1 MSSAFDPYHK
11 WLGISPREQPP
22 NHYRLLATDLY
33 ESDPEVIDSASN
45 RQMSYLQELASG
57 PNVRYVQ
64 KLLNEIAA
72 ARVCLLDDEQRAL
85 YDAKLKQQNDVDR
98 AEDDEPARK
107 TSRPQVGI
115 AARPKDPRP
124 AASKLRTAKPVADK
138 PVSSAAPVIVDPRGT
153 SEPHR
158 HTTHQTPGRK
168 NNKQATI
175 VASAILLG
183 IIVLGG
189 IALALTLGGDSDDA
203 LAKGNS
209 NKKSSTTSDTRR
221 ATTRAGH
228 EQAVEPGSVD
238 TDQSSEIPEP
248 GSHLNPDPAEPNET
262 ENPPETEKPVIE
274 QPAPEAGPPPL
285 LTQAYEVLAAKNIPG
300 VIAKLEEYL
309 AGEPK
314 PPYKEEAENLLTEAK
329 TATSQEAIKK
339 SLETWLAKQTDEEVQ
354 QIANTNQV
362 RLNISDYPIPVK
374 NPVLKQVF
382 LNGTGQFIQKSD
394 GGWPEL
400 VLARLDPKKP
410 DQVAT
415 NPDTPD
421 PTAENP
427 DDNEPAE
434 GGSGEEPDAA
444 LPRPSEPAALLA
456 SEGLKKNGT
465 RWELAEEE
473 LALKEQVTQVSALYK
488 KVTNARKAIPEKSR
502 QEVEFAKKQLKQ
514 QQAFIEK
521 IKPKPGSVITTDE
534 LKSFRKKEAQV
545 AAFKEKVDAAA
556 GKILEADAAA
566 DNAAQELRPVLEELD
581 KKVAFVEETYERL
594 RNDDEVI
601 AAMEAQGGTIAASP
615 KVVKT
620 AKSIATRARKGIG
633 D

>member
-22 NHYRLLATDLY
+22 NHYRLLAIDLY
-33 ESDPEVIDSASN
+33 ESDPEVVDSAAN

-57 PNVRYVQ
+57 PNVRHAQ

-72 ARVCLLDDEQRAL
+72 ARVCLLDDEQRTL

-107 TSRPQVGI
+107 TSRPQVGT
-115 AARPKDPRP
+115 AARPKDSRS

-138 PVSSAAPVIVDPRGT
+138 PVSSAAAVIVDPRGT

-183 IIVLGG
+183 IVVLGG
-189 IALALTLGGDSDDA
+189 IALALTLGGGSDDA
-203 LAKGNS
+203 LAKGGDN
-209 NKKSSTTSDTRR
+209 NKASTTADAGR

-228 EQAVEPGSVD
+228 EQVVEPGDED
-238 TDQSSEIPEP
+238 TVQSSEIPEP
-248 GSHLNPDPAEPNET
+248 GADLNPDPAEPNET
-262 ENPPETEKPVIE
+262 ENPPVAEKPIVE

-285 LTQAYEVLAAKNIPG
+285 LRQAYEVLAAKNIPG

-314 PPYKEEAENLLTEAK
+314 PPYKEEAENLLAEAK
-329 TATSQEAIKK
+329 TATSQDAIAK
-339 SLETWLAKQTDEEVQ
+339 SLEAWLAKQTDEEVQ

-382 LNGTGQFIQKSD
+382 LNGTGQFIQKND

-415 NPDTPD
+415 KPDTPD
-421 PTAENP
+421 PAAENP

-434 GGSGEEPDAA
+434 GGGKEPDAA

-456 SEGLKKNGT
+456 AEGLKKNGT
-465 RWELAEEE
+465 RWELTDEEQ
-473 LALKEQVTQVSALYK
+473 ALKEQVTQVSAAYK
-488 KVTNARKAIPEKSR
+488 KVTNARKAFSEKSR
-502 QEVEFAKKQLKQ
+502 QEVEFAKRQLKQ

-545 AAFKEKVDAAA
+545 LAFKEKVDAAA

-566 DNAAQELRPVLEELD
+566 DTAAQELRPVLEELD

>member
-1 MSSAFDPYHK
+1 MKLSSYWAWSANEICEMSSAFDPYHK

-22 NHYRLLATDLY
+22 NHYRLLAIDLY
-33 ESDPEVIDSASN
+33 ESDPEVVDSAAN

-57 PNVRYVQ
+57 PNVRYAQ

-72 ARVCLLDDEQRAL
+72 ARVCLLDDEQRTL

-107 TSRPQVGI
+107 TSRPQVGT
-115 AARPKDPRP
+115 AARPKDSRP

-183 IIVLGG
+183 IVVLGG
-189 IALALTLGGDSDDA
+189 IALALTLGGGSDDA
-203 LAKGNS
+203 LAKGGDN
-209 NKKSSTTSDTRR
+209 NKASTTADTGR

-228 EQAVEPGSVD
+228 EQVVEPGDED

-248 GSHLNPDPAEPNET
+248 GADLNPDPAEPNET
-262 ENPPETEKPVIE
+262 ENPPEAEKPIVE

-285 LTQAYEVLAAKNIPG
+285 LRQAYEVLAAKNIPG
-300 VIAKLEEYL
+300 VIAKLEACL

-314 PPYKEEAENLLTEAK
+314 PPYKEEAENLLADAK
-329 TATSQEAIKK
+329 TATSQDAIAK
-339 SLETWLAKQTDEEVQ
+339 SLEAWLAKQTVEEVQ

-382 LNGTGQFIQKSD
+382 LNGTGQFIQKND

-415 NPDTPD
+415 KPDTPD
-421 PTAENP
+421 PA
-427 DDNEPAE
+427 
-434 GGSGEEPDAA
+434 
-444 LPRPSEPAALLA
+444 
-456 SEGLKKNGT
+456 
-465 RWELAEEE
+465 
-473 LALKEQVTQVSALYK
+473 
-488 KVTNARKAIPEKSR
+488 
-502 QEVEFAKKQLKQ
+502 
-514 QQAFIEK
+514 
-521 IKPKPGSVITTDE
+521 
-534 LKSFRKKEAQV
+534 
-545 AAFKEKVDAAA
+545 
-556 GKILEADAAA
+556 
-566 DNAAQELRPVLEELD
+566 
-581 KKVAFVEETYERL
+581 
-594 RNDDEVI
+594 
-601 AAMEAQGGTIAASP
+601 
-615 KVVKT
+615 
-620 AKSIATRARKGIG
+620 
-633 D
+633 